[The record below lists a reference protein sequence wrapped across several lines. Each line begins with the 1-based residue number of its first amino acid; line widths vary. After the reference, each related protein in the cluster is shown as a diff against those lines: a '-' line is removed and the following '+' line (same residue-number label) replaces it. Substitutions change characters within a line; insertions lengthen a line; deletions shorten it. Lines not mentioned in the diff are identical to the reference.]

1 MCLAIPGK
9 VLEIN
14 GINALV
20 DFDGV
25 KRNVVI
31 GLTPSVKEGDYVVVH
46 AGYAIQIVD
55 EEEAKNSIAI
65 WQQAVEELNLDKEDI
80 I

>member
-9 VLEIN
+9 VLKID
-14 GINALV
+14 GYNALV

-25 KRNVVI
+25 KKNVII
-31 GLTPSVKEGDYVVVH
+31 GLTPSVKEGDYVIVH

-55 EEEAKNSIAI
+55 IEEAKKSLELFN
-65 WQQAVEELNLDKEDI
+65 QAFEELNLNKNELL
-80 I
+80 